1 VPTFKPQIPTIVD
14 PAGVDASNAAR
25 PMGVTTDMS
34 RAAVVE
40 ETGGMPLVDFA
51 DTTNPY
57 IDYQSIDLLLT
68 LQHPRSDAYDEMCFY
83 IMGQVKELLFK
94 SLHFELHNARH
105 LICEGQL
112 DDALF
117 VADRALE
124 ITKLLTTAWDVVAT
138 VSAEGFNQFRNHLD
152 QASGQ
157 LSFMFRHV
165 EFILGNKDRRLAS
178 AHRNVPHVWPYIKKA
193 LESPSLYDEVLAL
206 LARQGFEIA
215 SDALERDWAD
225 QYTPHDSVEQA
236 WFDIIGSASSGNGL
250 YRLGEV
256 LVALDDQMAQYR
268 WRHFVLVSRIIGYKP
283 GTGGS
288 TGVEWLRHTTDFRYF
303 PELWSVRTRL
313 DT

>member
-1 VPTFKPQIPTIVD
+1 VPTFKPQTPTIVD
-14 PAGVDASNAAR
+14 PAGVKTGNAVR
-25 PMGVTTDMS
+25 PMGQTTDTS
-34 RAAVVE
+34 RAEMVD
-40 ETGGMPLVDFA
+40 ETGGLPRVDFEN
-51 DTTNPY
+51 TSNPY
-57 IDYQSIDLLLT
+57 IEYQNLDLLLT

-105 LICEGQL
+105 LICQGQL

-117 VADRALE
+117 IADRALE
-124 ITKLLTTAWDVVAT
+124 ITKLLTNAWDVVAT

-152 QASGQ
+152 EASGQ

-165 EFILGNKDRRLAS
+165 EFVLGNKDRRLAS
-178 AHRNVPHVWPYIKKA
+178 AHRNVPHVWPYMKEA
-193 LESPSLYDEVLAL
+193 LESPSLYDEVLQL
-206 LARQGFEIA
+206 LNRQGFEIA
-215 SDALERDWAD
+215 PEALERDWAD
-225 QYTPHDSVEQA
+225 QYAPHESVEQA
-236 WFDIIGSASSGNGL
+236 WFDIISSPSTSSGL
-250 YRLGEV
+250 YKLGEV

-288 TGVEWLRHTTDFRYF
+288 AGVEWLRHTTDFRYF

-313 DT
+313 ET

>member
-1 VPTFKPQIPTIVD
+1 MPTFKPQIPMIVD
-14 PAGVDASNAAR
+14 PAGVDASNAVR
-25 PMGVTTDMS
+25 PMGRTTDTS
-34 RAAVVE
+34 RAEMAD
-40 ETGGMPLVDFA
+40 ETGGVPRVDFS
-51 DTTNPY
+51 DSSNPY

-105 LICEGQL
+105 LVREDQL

-117 VADRALE
+117 IVDRALQ
-124 ITKLLTTAWDVVAT
+124 ITKFLTNAWDVVAT

-152 QASGQ
+152 EASGQ

-178 AHRNVPHVWPYIKKA
+178 AHRNVPHVWPYVEEA
-193 LESPSLYDEVLAL
+193 LESPSLYDEVLRL

-215 SDALERDWAD
+215 PEALERDWAD
-225 QYTPHDSVEQA
+225 QYAPHESVEQA
-236 WFDIIGSASSGNGL
+236 WFEIIGDASTGNGL

-288 TGVEWLRHTTDFRYF
+288 AGVEWLRHTTDFRYF

-313 DT
+313 ET

>member
-1 VPTFKPQIPTIVD
+1 MPTFKPQIPTIVD

-236 WFDIIGSASSGNGL
+236 
-250 YRLGEV
+250 
-256 LVALDDQMAQYR
+256 
-268 WRHFVLVSRIIGYKP
+268 
-283 GTGGS
+283 
-288 TGVEWLRHTTDFRYF
+288 
-303 PELWSVRTRL
+303 
-313 DT
+313 